1 MCASSTGNAPASTAT
16 TSASL
21 ISSKKKTLFALSL
34 PLHCSNCGGSVN
46 LQTSS
51 ACPFCHSP
59 ISILDLQEQQ
69 GMLAQLKEAAAS
81 GGKQVDPALPLKLA
95 MAKAEASDY
104 FSISRH
110 SDWWADPGTTR
121 DLVVGALK
129 DIARLFTGRIS

>member
-1 MCASSTGNAPASTAT
+1 
-16 TSASL
+16 
-21 ISSKKKTLFALSL
+21 
-34 PLHCSNCGGSVN
+34 
-46 LQTSS
+46 
-51 ACPFCHSP
+51 
-59 ISILDLQEQQ
+59 
-69 GMLAQLKEAAAS
+69 MLAQLKDAAAS

-104 FSISRH
+104 FSISRY